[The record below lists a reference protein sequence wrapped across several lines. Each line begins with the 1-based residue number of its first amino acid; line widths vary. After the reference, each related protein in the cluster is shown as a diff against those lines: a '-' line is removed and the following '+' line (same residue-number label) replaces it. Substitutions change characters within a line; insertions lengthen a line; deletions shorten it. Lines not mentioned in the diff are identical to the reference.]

1 MQSHSDIATLDTNDT
16 QLIPDHK
23 TNPIDDLLASH
34 EISLDDE
41 DEGNELSE
49 TDGQHPVNG
58 SEMGAQATCESTA
71 SLPSLPSLQPKA
83 ILSTTSSVTS
93 GAVESLKINTNPKVE
108 NESNS
113 NAKSGSTKHID
124 ITVGEPQR
132 VGEGMSAYVVYRV
145 TTRTDLPYFRKSQF
159 SVNRRFS
166 DFLGLHEKLSEKHLH
181 LGRIIPPT
189 PEKSAVGMAKVKIS
203 KDENLS
209 SGQFFEKRRAAL
221 ERYLNRNAAHP
232 TLCADPDFREFLEL
246 DTDLPKATNTSA
258 LSGAGMKRLF
268 SRVGDTV
275 NKITFRMDESDPV
288 RITCLLF

>member
-1 MQSHSDIATLDTNDT
+1 M
-16 QLIPDHK
+16 
-23 TNPIDDLLASH
+23 DDMLASH

-41 DEGNELSE
+41 EDSELNETNE
-49 TDGQHPVNG
+49 QQPVNG
-58 SEMGAQATCESTA
+58 TDIGGQATTESKA
-71 SLPSLPSLQPKA
+71 PLQSSQPKA
-83 ILSTTSSVTS
+83 ILSTTSSTTS
-93 GAVESLKINTNPKVE
+93 SAAEILKFNSNPKS
-108 NESNS
+108 ESESSS
-113 NAKSGSTKHID
+113 NKKSTSADKHIE
-124 ITVGEPQR
+124 IGVGEPQR

-145 TTRTDLPYFRKSQF
+145 TTKTDLPYFRKTQF
-159 SVNRRFS
+159 AVNRRFS

-181 LGRIIPPT
+181 SGRIIPPT

-209 SGQFFEKRRAAL
+209 SAQFFEKRRAAL
-221 ERYLNRNAAHP
+221 ERYLNRNASHP

-258 LSGAGMKRLF
+258 LSGAGVKRLL

-288 RITCLLF
+288 SVTFD